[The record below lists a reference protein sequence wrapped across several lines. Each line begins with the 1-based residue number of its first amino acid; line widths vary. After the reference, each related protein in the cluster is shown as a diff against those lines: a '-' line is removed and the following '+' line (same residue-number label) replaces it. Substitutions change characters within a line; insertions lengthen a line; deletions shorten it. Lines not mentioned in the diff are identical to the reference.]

1 MNSIDN
7 SVLAAFLSRSNIK
20 MMTKQWQAE
29 AQPIVS
35 VVSSQESYKS

>member
-1 MNSIDN
+1 MNSIDD
-7 SVLAAFLSRSNIK
+7 SVLAAFLSRSKK

-29 AQPIVS
+29 TQPIVS